1 MPGSCFNYRISIRK
15 SWHKKYVSKSEYS
28 GSELQYAHI
37 VGRGGVNAVAYNVY
51 IACDRCREDPFA
63 WKNQNVSMRRAKRL
77 AEKEGWLITER
88 GEWYCPE
95 CAEIFRKR
103 EEIVFGE
110 IVD

>member
-1 MPGSCFNYRISIRK
+1 MPGSCFNYSAFMKKSAENVLVKSGFSVRIVVCTYFK
-15 SWHKKYVSKSEYS
+15 TE
-28 GSELQYAHI
+28 
-37 VGRGGVNAVAYNVY
+37 GVNPVAYNVY

-63 WKNQNVSMRRAKRL
+63 WKNQNVSIRRAKRL

-95 CAEIFRKR
+95 CGEIFRKR